1 MESEV
6 LIMTQQNEEH
16 FEVIEKNK
24 VERYERQKLT
34 YLEDRMK
41 DMEKAIESHAK
52 ILARF
57 QMTEG
62 DNSLTINIFAKV
74 QRATSNLLQVGCRN
88 PQVYCVLD
96 MHSLPWTKL
105 LIGIICLSIS
115 VVKVVLING

>member
-24 VERYERQKLT
+24 IERYERQKLT

-57 QMTEG
+57 QMTENNEG
-62 DNSLTINIFAKV
+62 DNS
-74 QRATSNLLQVGCRN
+74 
-88 PQVYCVLD
+88 
-96 MHSLPWTKL
+96 
-105 LIGIICLSIS
+105 
-115 VVKVVLING
+115 